1 MSVTHPPV
9 VSIVPDAAE
18 APEDTHAGTR
28 EVSPPAPVRRSRVE
42 RSPAI
47 RWSEVPVR
55 VVLGFDDDSEP
66 CQVRL
71 EFFDG
76 DRKTMPLDGTLD
88 GVGRRLL
95 SAFQRKIDE
104 TGHVHPW

>member
-9 VSIVPDAAE
+9 VSIVHDAVE
-18 APEDTHAGTR
+18 APEGAHAG
-28 EVSPPAPVRRSRVE
+28 AE